1 MCDLNVF
8 KLIGD
13 VLNCMIYVQFLRND
27 TTIKF
32 QNCRL
37 WVYDL
42 FVNLK
47 GHNILSYFPGQKIKT
62 PNKFLEMTNQTWAVA
77 AASYYLLPPY

>member
-1 MCDLNVF
+1 MSD
-8 KLIGD
+8 
-13 VLNCMIYVQFLRND
+13 IYVFNINWRRFELYMFNFYEMIRQLSPRIAAF
-27 TTIKF
+27 
-32 QNCRL
+32 

-62 PNKFLEMTNQTWAVA
+62 TNKFLEMTNHTWAVA
-77 AASYYLLPPY
+77 AASY